1 MAAANELRGTVTYLT
16 DEVVFEVPDGF
27 VDKSLTMLSST
38 KATLPMSITID
49 RNRAEGPLQEQVTR
63 QLELIK
69 KVSPSTKVLGSRDR
83 EVANL
88 PAREVRMST
97 VTAKQQLYVRQ
108 TYVTYY
114 GTLLT
119 ISMTAPRTQQ
129 QQCDA
134 AAERLVTNLKFRK
147 R

>member
-1 MAAANELRGTVTYLT
+1 MAAANEMKGTVTYLT

-38 KATLPMSITID
+38 KVTMPMSITID
-49 RNRAEGPLQEQVTR
+49 RNPAEGPLESQVTK
-63 QLELIK
+63 QLETIK
-69 KVSPSTKVLGSRDR
+69 KVSPSTKVLGSRER
-83 EVANL
+83 EVGNL

-97 VTAKQQLYVRQ
+97 VAGKQQLYVRQ
-108 TYVTYY
+108 TYVAYY

-119 ISMTAPRTQQ
+119 ISMTSQRPQQ

-134 AAERLVTNLKFRK
+134 AAERLVTSLKFRK